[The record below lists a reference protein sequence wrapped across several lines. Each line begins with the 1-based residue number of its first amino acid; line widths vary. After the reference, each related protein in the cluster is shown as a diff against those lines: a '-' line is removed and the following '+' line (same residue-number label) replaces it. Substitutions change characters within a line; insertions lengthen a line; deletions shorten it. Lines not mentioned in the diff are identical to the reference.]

1 MSFFSQNL
9 TKLKIQI
16 YLKLNLPLNTK
27 SSLRILETESKT
39 ADAQISSSF
48 GGLFRLQQIPQ

>member
-48 GGLFRLQQIPQ
+48 